1 MITERWVRLL
11 VTSLWTYSEK
21 IWQFRNKV
29 VHGQTENFRVSKDLH
44 TLQEKI
50 RQLYHQ
56 FEEDPFMLPDSR
68 RHLFYRPL
76 KDILTLDKET
86 LEAWC
91 RSVTEG
97 MLTQDHRE
105 ALAAQELKRT
115 LHGFFNQKMD
125 KKDMS
130 VAETASW
137 RTAPFSAAYY
147 KRVNQSLRK
156 KGRKTFSQQPSRLKQ
171 PARRRLHYKWKRTMA
186 GNKTLW
192 ECGFVRKETPIDRRS
207 HAPMGEKEFSG
218 TRVSTAP

>member
-1 MITERWVRLL
+1 MEWNEVLFLQTPCFIPGSCLGNLCV
-11 VTSLWTYSEK
+11 SLYKCS
-21 IWQFRNKV
+21 
-29 VHGQTENFRVSKDLH
+29 S
-44 TLQEKI
+44 TL
-50 RQLYHQ
+50 
-56 FEEDPFMLPDSR
+56 S
-68 RHLFYRPL
+68 LF
-76 KDILTLDKET
+76 
-86 LEAWC
+86 C
-91 RSVTEG
+91 G
-97 MLTQDHRE
+97 CHRE